1 MTNFLIG
8 RAYRDYL
15 SAMGFCVEQVL
26 KKAGLPEDLFA
37 RQAPCLG
44 AEEYFRFLQP
54 GRADLPAAAGA
65 VQAADRRAF
74 ISRRR
79 DRDGAQR
86 GARIRPRGAG
96 ASGDPRRNRVCFPR
110 RADPQGD
117 AGAGHAAVRCSKA
130 AGEEPR
136 LRGVSRRAHHAGR
149 AGPARFSGRFPRGR
163 ARPSAKAVSRVSDGF
178 AVRRVGTLNQA
189 FGR

>member
-8 RAYRDYL
+8 RAYRDDL

-44 AEEYFRFLQP
+44 AEEYFRFRSPDARTCLRRLAQYKP
-54 GRADLPAAAGA
+54 LIGALLCRVEETETALSVELVSARAGL
-65 VQAADRRAF
+65 
-74 ISRRR
+74 
-79 DRDGAQR
+79 
-86 GARIRPRGAG
+86 G
-96 ASGDPRRNRVCFPR
+96 ASGDPRRDRVRFPR

-136 LRGVSRRAHHAGR
+136 LRGVSRHAHHTGR

-178 AVRRVGTLNQA
+178 AVRRVGILNQA